1 MEARVQKWGN
11 SLAIRIPKAFAN
23 QVGLA
28 DMVAVDLSVEGNTLL
43 VTPLQEPE
51 LTLADL
57 LADLRPETIHEAVSW
72 GAPVGREVW

>member
-28 DMVAVDLSVEGNTLL
+28 DMAAVDLSVEGNTLI

-57 LADLRPETIHEAVSW
+57 LARVTPENIHGEVSTGPSVGNEAW
-72 GAPVGREVW
+72 